1 MTISEELIWRGFVQH
16 TTFSDLSVLNDKKI
30 TFYHGFDASA
40 DSQTV
45 GNLAAMMLD
54 RLFLKHGHEALLL
67 AGGATS
73 LIGDPGGKDK
83 ERPMQDE
90 KTIERNINRAENQ
103 IKKIL
108 TGYKFKMVN
117 NLDWTRDIKLLPFLR
132 DVG

>member
-1 MTISEELIWRGFVQH
+1 MKLSEELAWRGFVQD
-16 TTFSDLSVLNDKKI
+16 TTIADLKYLDEKKL

-54 RLFLKHGHEALLL
+54 KLFIKHGHKAVLL

-83 ERPMQDE
+83 ERPLQDE
-90 KTIERNINRAENQ
+90 KTVASNVAKAKSQIE
-103 IKKIL
+103 KIFS
-108 TGYKFKMVN
+108 GQDFKLVN
-117 NLDWTRDIKLLPFLR
+117 NLDWFKDIR
-132 DVG
+132 